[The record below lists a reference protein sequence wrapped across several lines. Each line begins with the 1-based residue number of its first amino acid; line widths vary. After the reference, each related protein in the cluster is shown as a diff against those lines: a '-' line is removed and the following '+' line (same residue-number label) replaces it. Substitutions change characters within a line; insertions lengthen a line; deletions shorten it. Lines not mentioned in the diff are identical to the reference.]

1 MEPPPHYPIFNIHL
15 PPFVIRNIVE
25 RSLRSVEFIST
36 TQLPSGSSYN
46 NRIYVVRVRTST
58 VFCTSAVFGN
68 EETIPNG
75 AEELILKVCGR
86 PWNHEITLNEV
97 ACLKLIARNCPFLPV
112 PRVIAY
118 SADRDDDAGV
128 GHEWIL
134 MSKLP
139 GKTMESV
146 ELDERDKESI
156 MIDLAFVLTTLRSN
170 FVTKGEIGNL
180 FSVKDKTDEHFM
192 AGGLVDSP
200 TVHGGPWDSYFDY
213 YRAILEGQIDIMLS
227 NECYKR
233 NRHLVVLHPGRLTFL
248 FH

>member
-1 MEPPPHYPIFNIHL
+1 MVNTHL
-15 PPFVIRNIVE
+15 TPFMIRRIVE
-25 RSLRSVEFIST
+25 RSLRSAEFISA

-46 NRIYVVRVRTST
+46 NRVYVVQVRTST
-58 VFCTSAVFGN
+58 VSRTTAVFGS
-68 EETIPNG
+68 EEDG
-75 AEELILKVCGR
+75 AEKLILKVCGR
-86 PWNHEITLNEV
+86 TRSHAIILNEV
-97 ACLKLIARNCPFLPV
+97 ACLKLIAKNCPFLPV

-128 GHEWIL
+128 SHEWIL

-139 GKTMESV
+139 GQTMESV
-146 ELDERDKESI
+146 ELDERDKKSI
-156 MIDLAFVLTTLRSN
+156 MIDLAFALTTLRFN

-180 FSVKDKTDEHFM
+180 ICVKHRMDEHIM

-200 TVHGGPWDSYFDY
+200 IVHGGPWDSYLDY
-213 YRAILEGQIDIMLS
+213 YCAILEGQIDIMLS

-233 NRHLVVLHPGRLTFL
+233 NRHLVALHPDRQTF